1 MVLDIVKLE
10 KLKIKAFKDKDRTDP
25 VLEPFE
31 VMFNPESFSR
41 RFEIQYSRKE
51 GQGVEGPEVKYL
63 RSKPSSLKLKLVLD
77 GTGVSEM
84 GIVQLGEP
92 PTVSDRIKA
101 FLELAYQ
108 MDGESH
114 EPHYLTVEWGDLAG
128 EHAFECRLGAVDI
141 TYTSFDLTGK
151 PLRAELDVSL
161 ISAIPG
167 EKREAKVKK
176 QSADLTHSRRVIA
189 GDTLPLLTKDVY
201 GSSIHYLRVA
211 QFNDL
216 DNFRALV
223 PGQEIVF
230 PPLET

>member
-1 MVLDIVKLE
+1 MALDIVKLE
-10 KLKIKAFKDKDRTDP
+10 KLRIRAYKDRKRKEEVSD
-25 VLEPFE
+25 PFE

-41 RFEIQYSRKE
+41 KYEIQYSRKE
-51 GQGVEGPEVKYL
+51 GVGDQYPTVNYT
-63 RSKPSSLKLKLVLD
+63 RSRPSSLKLTLVLD

-84 GIVQLGEP
+84 GILQLGP
-92 PTVSDRIKA
+92 QKTVSERIKE

-114 EPHYLTVEWGDLAG
+114 EPHYLDVEWGDLAG
-128 EHAFECRLGAVDI
+128 DQIFQGRLGSVNI
-141 TYTSFDLTGK
+141 TYKSFDRAGK
-151 PLRAELDVSL
+151 PLRAELDITLVSD
-161 ISAIPG
+161 IPP
-167 EKREAKVKK
+167 EKATAKVKK
-176 QSADLTHSRRVIA
+176 TSADLTHSRTVKG